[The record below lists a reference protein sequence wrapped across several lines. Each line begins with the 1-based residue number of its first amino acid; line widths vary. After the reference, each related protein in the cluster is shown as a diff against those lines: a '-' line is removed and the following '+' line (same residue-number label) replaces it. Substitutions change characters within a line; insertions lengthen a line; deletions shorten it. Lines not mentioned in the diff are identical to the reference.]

1 MQSSDDADKV
11 GLIIDGHEHRD
22 WERYEVDSDL
32 LTPADGWR
40 VSLGLPAPTG
50 SLALPEYLRPWAPVT
65 LTLGGQVILRGRL
78 DSMESGVAKGEH
90 TLALTGRDLAAVLVD
105 CSAPVFAAR
114 QCGLDEIVAKMVRP
128 LGIQNIR
135 VSAGVATHDKISV
148 DPGMTAWDALE
159 RVCEQNGCWPYF
171 AQDGTLVIGGP
182 DYTDATNPPVGQLT
196 LRATGQDG
204 GKGNNVLRLAERRG
218 VQERYSEVTVLGQGH
233 GTESAEGAHNIRA
246 TAKDSAADF
255 HRPKIVVEADCE
267 TTGHAQ
273 RRARKIVADGKLAA
287 YEIHASV
294 RGHRVLGA
302 VGAGSTNMVGAPLWT
317 PGQRVR
323 VVSEPHGIS
332 GVYYLMRRTFL
343 CGRGQGQ
350 ITELTLKPDGLW
362 QPDVSHHKRHKR
374 KAGADGG
381 GSGGIVDL

>member
-1 MQSSDDADKV
+1 MQSSADADKV
-11 GLIIDGHEHRD
+11 GLVIDGREHRD

-40 VSLGLPAPTG
+40 VSLGLPGGLPSGENG
-50 SLALPEYLRPWAPVT
+50 STLPAYLRPWAPVT

-114 QCGLDEIVAKMVRP
+114 QCSLDEIVAKMVRP

-148 DPGMTAWDALE
+148 DPGMTTWDALQ

-171 AQDGTLVIGGP
+171 APDGTLVFGGP

-196 LRATGQDG
+196 LRASGQDG
-204 GKGNNVLRLAERRG
+204 GKGNNVLRLVERRG

-233 GTESAEGAHNIRA
+233 GTENAEGAHNIRA
-246 TAKDSAADF
+246 TAKDSAAGF

-273 RRARKIVADGKLAA
+273 RRARKILADGKLAA

-302 VGAGSTNMVGAPLWT
+302 IGASGLAPLWT

-323 VVSEPHGIS
+323 VLSEPHGIS

-343 CGRGQGQ
+343 CSRGQGQ

-374 KAGADGG
+374 KAGAGA
-381 GSGGIVDL
+381 GGIVDL

>member
-11 GLIIDGHEHRD
+11 GLIIDGREHRD

-40 VSLGLPAPTG
+40 VSLGLPAPTDG
-50 SLALPEYLRPWAPVT
+50 QALPEYVRPWAPVT

-78 DSMESGVAKGEH
+78 DSMETDVAKDAH
-90 TLALTGRDLAAVLVD
+90 TLSLSGRDLAGVLVD
-105 CSAPVFAAR
+105 CSAPVFSAR

-128 LGIQNIR
+128 LGITSIK
-135 VSAGVATHDKISV
+135 VEAGTARHDKISV

-171 AQDGTLVIGGP
+171 APDGTLVIGGP

-196 LRATGQDG
+196 VRASGQDG
-204 GKGNNVLRLAERRG
+204 GKGNNVLRLVERRG

-246 TAKDSAADF
+246 TAKDSAADAPVN
-255 HRPKIVVEADCE
+255 RPKIVVEADCE

-302 VGAGSTNMVGAPLWT
+302 IGASGLAPLWT

-350 ITELTLKPDGLW
+350 ITELALKPDGLW

-374 KAGADGG
+374 KAGAGAG
-381 GSGGIVDL
+381 AGGIVDL